1 MECSSKTGDQ
11 VAEVFH
17 KLLKQI
23 EKDEGL
29 LNEGGEGGCVI
40 L

>member
-1 MECSSKTGDQ
+1 MECSSKTGDH

-29 LNEGGEGGCVI
+29 LNENGEAGCAI